1 MSENR
6 IWIPSIEVE
15 SANGTREVL
24 LYTRHLM
31 NRRIFLTGHI
41 NTETADQFLSQF
53 LYLEKETDELPIS
66 VFINSPGG
74 EVNAGLVIYDLIQ
87 GSRNEVNIITAG
99 KAASMAAVIL
109 AGGQKGRRFILR
121 HSKVMIH
128 EPLIADGVGGSATSI
143 KNISDSILETK
154 AITNGILAKHT
165 GKTIEEID
173 EATAYDHYMNA
184 GESVEFG
191 ICDKILDGAEIYKI
205 MGGQN
210 NV

>member
-1 MSENR
+1 MNENR
-6 IWIPSIEVE
+6 IWIPSIEIE

-87 GSRNEVNIITAG
+87 GSRNEVNIITVG

-109 AGGQKGRRFILR
+109 AGGQKGRRFILS

-191 ICDKILDGAEIYKI
+191 ICDKILDGADIYK
-205 MGGQN
+205 
-210 NV
+210 VS